1 MSAQDYRINA
11 EVRRYLVSRWVD
23 VSRLQI
29 GTTNGVIYI
38 LGHFETTMEDPRRRL
53 DASVEGGAIERL
65 LLLAR
70 HLERD
75 VRRLRDVRDVIF
87 KFDNIAKRGGKWRA
101 ANGAA
106 LGMDTGSNRV
116 YALPTAAAERV
127 DVTAEKPDDDEKI
140 GMES

>member
-11 EVRRYLVSRWVD
+11 EVRRYFVSRWVD

-38 LGHFETTMEDPRRRL
+38 LGHLETTMEDPRRRL
-53 DASVEGGAIERL
+53 EVSVEGGALERL

-70 HLERD
+70 QLERD
-75 VRRLRDVRDVIF
+75 LRRIRDVRDVIF
-87 KFDNIAKRGGKWRA
+87 KFENITKRGGKWRA

-106 LGMDTGSNRV
+106 LGADTGRSSV
-116 YALPTAAAERV
+116 YVLPSAPGPGVSFVEAVE
-127 DVTAEKPDDDEKI
+127 EDDNS
-140 GMES
+140 GTES

>member
-11 EVRRYLVSRWVD
+11 EVRRYFVSRWVD

-38 LGHFETTMEDPRRRL
+38 LGHFETTMEDPRHRL
-53 DASVEGGAIERL
+53 DVAQEGGAMERL

-75 VRRLRDVRDVIF
+75 LRRIRDVRDVIF
-87 KFDNIAKRGGKWRA
+87 KLDNISKRGGTWRA

-106 LGMDTGSNRV
+106 PWMKTG
-116 YALPTAAAERV
+116 
-127 DVTAEKPDDDEKI
+127 
-140 GMES
+140 GG